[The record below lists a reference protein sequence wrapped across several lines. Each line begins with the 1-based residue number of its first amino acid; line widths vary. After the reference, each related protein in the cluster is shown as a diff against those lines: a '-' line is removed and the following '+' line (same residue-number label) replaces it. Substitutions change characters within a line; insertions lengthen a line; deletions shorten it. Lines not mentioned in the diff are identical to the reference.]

1 MGTYTHVVE
10 YSGGRSVTSIDEYA
24 DVDEFAR
31 PMRIFDGVER
41 FALTLWAL
49 PSGMDYDKAVKC
61 GKDALEFIQAGGSAE
76 ALTVDMRKSG
86 GTRWGV
92 DWVRYVVGRPHGG
105 DEPLDVPIKLPRVT
119 EFVGRSE
126 VFTPDEA
133 AELFY
138 SYYKTGDI
146 PPGYTLRP
154 VQGFTKDGGNITLN
168 AD

>member
-1 MGTYTHVVE
+1 MGINTHVVE

-24 DVDEFAR
+24 DVEEFAR

-49 PSGMDYDKAVKC
+49 PPGLDYETAVKS
-61 GKDALEFIQAGGSAE
+61 GQDALEFIQAGGSAE
-76 ALTVDMRKSG
+76 GLTVDIRKSG
-86 GTRWGV
+86 GSQWGV
-92 DWVRYVVGRPHGG
+92 DWVRFVVGHTHSGA
-105 DEPLDVPIKLPRVT
+105 EPVDVPIKLPRSS
-119 EFVGRSE
+119 EFVSRSE

-133 AELFY
+133 AKLFY

-146 PPGYTLRP
+146 PAGYSLRP
-154 VQGFTKDGGNITLN
+154 VQGFTKDGGNITLS